1 MGREGGGVPECVR
14 VYCVTTAML
23 SASSGSMRVSV
34 MAVTQPTFA
43 DIKDW
48 THQQKARSHM
58 SVPEAA
64 HLWDYTGLMHHKR
77 TPEQIFNKFI

>member
-43 DIKDW
+43 DIKD
-48 THQQKARSHM
+48 
-58 SVPEAA
+58 
-64 HLWDYTGLMHHKR
+64 
-77 TPEQIFNKFI
+77 